1 MIDKTILVVD
11 DEESICLLLKSALST
26 KGYSVFTAETPSE
39 ALDILEKHTVLVM
52 FIDLNLPE
60 MTGVELCREI
70 IKRNPLTIAY
80 AITGYASHFELAEC
94 KSAGFEDYFK
104 KPVRLLDIFNAAE
117 AAFLK
122 LERWKK
128 N

>member
-1 MIDKTILVVD
+1 MIERRILVVD
-11 DEESICLLLKSALST
+11 DEESICLLLKSALLT
-26 KGYSVFTAETPSE
+26 KDYVVYTAGTPEE
-39 ALDILEKHTVLVM
+39 ALEILEKNTILVM
-52 FIDLNLPE
+52 FVDLNLPGI
-60 MTGVELCREI
+60 TGVELCRQI
-70 IKRNPLTIAY
+70 LKMNPLTIAY

-104 KPVRLLDIFNAAE
+104 KPVRLVDVFGAAE
-117 AAFLK
+117 RAFEK

>member
-1 MIDKTILVVD
+1 MVDKRVLVVD

-26 KGYSVFTAETPSE
+26 KGYNVFTANSPFE
-39 ALDILEKHTVLVM
+39 ALDLLDKDTILVM
-52 FIDLNLPE
+52 FIDLNLPD

-104 KPVRLLDIFNAAE
+104 KPVRLLDIFNATE
-117 AAFLK
+117 RAFEK
-122 LERWKK
+122 LQRWKK
-128 N
+128 S

>member
-1 MIDKTILVVD
+1 MVQKRILIVD
-11 DEESICLLLKSALST
+11 DEESICLLLKSALQT
-26 KGYSVFTAETPSE
+26 KGYTVFTAGEPAS
-39 ALDILEKHTVLVM
+39 ALEILDQNTILVM

-70 IKRNPLTIAY
+70 IKMNPLTIAY

-94 KSAGFEDYFK
+94 KGAGFEDYFR
-104 KPVRLLDIFNAAE
+104 KPVRLIDVFNAAE
-117 AAFLK
+117 RAFEK

>member
-60 MTGVELCREI
+60 MTGVELCGEI

>member
-1 MIDKTILVVD
+1 MIDKKILVVD
-11 DEESICLLLKSALST
+11 DESSICLLLKSALVT
-26 KGYSVFTAETPSE
+26 KGYEVLTAESPSE
-39 ALDILEKHTVLVM
+39 ALEILEESTVLVV

-60 MTGVELCREI
+60 MNGVDLCREI

-94 KSAGFEDYFK
+94 KGAGFEDYFR
-104 KPVRLLDIFNAAE
+104 KPVRLIDIFNAASR
-117 AAFLK
+117 AFEK